1 MILYGANGL
10 TRRAQA
16 HRLLTLAAAEH
27 WDLSPLPAA
36 ERAEFGKPFFPD
48 LPERQFNLSHSGPYA
63 LCALDSRPV
72 GVDIQIIG
80 PHRPRILQRVCSPAE
95 RNWLERQG
103 DLWTAFAQLWAL
115 KESRA
120 KYTGAGLTSPIAEIK
135 VPLPAPGVLAL
146 DGLLFRVYSGPGW
159 RAAVCGENPPPEGIL
174 WRALQAPRFP

>member
-1 MILYGANGL
+1 MILYGADGL
-10 TRRAQA
+10 TRRDQA
-16 HRLLTLAAAEH
+16 HRLLALAAAEH
-27 WDLSPLPAA
+27 WGLSPLPAA

-95 RNWLERQG
+95 RDWLETQP

-120 KYTGAGLTSPIAEIK
+120 KYTGAGLTSPSPKSGSPYPPPGCWRWTGCAFAST
-135 VPLPAPGVLAL
+135 PAPAGGPPSA
-146 DGLLFRVYSGPGW
+146 GRVH
-159 RAAVCGENPPPEGIL
+159 RRI
-174 WRALQAPRFP
+174 

>member
-1 MILYGANGL
+1 M
-10 TRRAQA
+10 
-16 HRLLTLAAAEH
+16 
-27 WDLSPLPAA
+27 
-36 ERAEFGKPFFPD
+36 
-48 LPERQFNLSHSGPYA
+48 
-63 LCALDSRPV
+63 
-72 GVDIQIIG
+72 DIQIIG

-135 VPLPAPGVLAL
+135 VPLPAPGALAL
-146 DGLLFRVYSGPGW
+146 DGLCFRIYSGPGW
-159 RAAVCGENPPPEGIL
+159 QAAVCGENPPPDRIL